1 MKFAKICGWSP
12 RKGKEDDV
20 KSAIGFLE
28 KKFPVNYDQRHSGDV
43 GKKFK
48 MTTKNHHLKSL
59 AHSPSPIGL
68 FFSILNQFTS
78 TATFIDDG
86 HLITI
91 DTETNELQGKNFI
104 SKIFC
109 GIFNWIGH
117 IMSDVAGSSGASG
130 RGSGV
135 AITFYELFLL
145 CDYGSFQVGKN
156 RFTLAQLAT
165 KAFEQGYDFRFGIT
179 MAIPVIMCEL
189 SVKLVWII
197 KHYLYHKR
205 PLYECIPTDKHDDL
219 RIMLI
224 VAYTVFCGID
234 GIYAFLRYGG
244 NWLKAFMRIN
254 LIAWGRLVM
263 LVIKEI
269 WLRLKFKHVLS
280 KAA

>member
-135 AITFYELFLL
+135 TIPFYELFLL
-145 CDYGSFQVGKN
+145 CDYGSVQVGQN

-165 KAFEQGYDFRFGIT
+165 KVFEQGYDFRFGIT
-179 MAIPVIMCEL
+179 MAIPVVICDL
-189 SVKLVWII
+189 SVKLVWSI
-197 KHYLYHKR
+197 KHYFYHKK
-205 PLYECIPTDKHDDL
+205 PLHECIPTNKHNDL

-224 VAYTVFCGID
+224 VANSTLCGVDMID
-234 GIYAFLRYGG
+234 ALIRSKG
-244 NWLKAFMRIN
+244 NWLKAFMRLN
-254 LIAWGRLVM
+254 LIAWGRLAM